1 MLIYAHA
8 TCMLDSQEQLWSLP
22 RGLSPNISSYIWSPQ
37 HPTGAKLWLVLHTGK
52 RRSSLEERCR
62 LLGSSKTIPSKG
74 VHAHKLLQPQKERSE
89 RVSSFSQLWQEMQ
102 ASPTLV
108 VAVTKLISGCSTH
121 KFRNASGRTIHWL
134 VKETKDNRT
143 PKILRNVYVIT
154 GSEILPDRRTSFCS
168 FLGRVIG

>member
-22 RGLSPNISSYIWSPQ
+22 GGLSPNISSYIWSPQ

-62 LLGSSKTIPSKG
+62 LLGSSKTIPIRVSMPISCCNPKRRG
-74 VHAHKLLQPQKERSE
+74 QKESAAFP
-89 RVSSFSQLWQEMQ
+89 SSDRRCRHLPLLF
-102 ASPTLV
+102 
-108 VAVTKLISGCSTH
+108 AVTKLISGCSTH